1 MSSLNDG
8 YALKS
13 NAFNVGENMGVR
25 RVLRGPLSLAA
36 HILGGEKKSKINK
49 EIGIE
54 KKTRN

>member
-1 MSSLNDG
+1 MTGPNTLSSLNDG

-36 HILGGEKKSKINK
+36 HILGGEKKSKI
-49 EIGIE
+49 
-54 KKTRN
+54 RR